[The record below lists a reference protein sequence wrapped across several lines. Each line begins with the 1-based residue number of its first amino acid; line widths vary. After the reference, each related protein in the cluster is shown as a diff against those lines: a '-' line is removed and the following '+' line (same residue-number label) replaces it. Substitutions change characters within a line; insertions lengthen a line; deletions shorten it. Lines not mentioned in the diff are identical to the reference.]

1 MTETKTPETFVT
13 GETVSYYHGEYRM
26 DVKVVAVDGD
36 RVTVAVYGDLVTFT
50 PRPSDGMFVKL
61 GSPDH
66 EVLPTMIYHREVP
79 APKKANAV
87 ATFFS
92 RFFG

>member
-13 GETVSYYHGEYRM
+13 GETVTYYEGEYRK
-26 DVKVVAVDGD
+26 DVQVVAVDGD
-36 RVTVAVYGDLVTFT
+36 RVTVAVYGDLVTFA
-50 PRPSDGMFVKL
+50 PRVSDGMHVEL

-79 APKKANAV
+79 AQKSSHPVKVWLARV
-87 ATFFS
+87 
-92 RFFG
+92 FG